1 MTMSQ
6 QPTYLLTT
14 TCLANAV
21 AIQFATQ
28 TAVIKNNMHTAYIGK
43 FAYIS
48 RVKL

>member
-6 QPTYLLTT
+6 QPTNYMTT
-14 TCLANAV
+14 TCFANAV

-28 TAVIKNNMHTAYIGK
+28 TAVIENNMHTAYIGK